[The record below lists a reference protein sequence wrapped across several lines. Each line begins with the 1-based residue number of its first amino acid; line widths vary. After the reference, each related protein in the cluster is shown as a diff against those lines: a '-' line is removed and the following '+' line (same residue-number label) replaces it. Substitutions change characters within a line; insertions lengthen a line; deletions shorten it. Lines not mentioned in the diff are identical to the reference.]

1 MKSETKNLTKSLT
14 IVAVVSI
21 VAITICCLTAL
32 GCNPRISIE
41 KEKIEVNTDSNSNL
55 TQ

>member
-1 MKSETKNLTKSLT
+1 MDSELKSLTKSLT
-14 IVAVVSI
+14 IIAVIAI

-32 GCNPRISIE
+32 GYNSRISIE
-41 KEKIEVNTDSNSNL
+41 KEKIEVSTVSNSNL